1 MNKGEMNMDQVE
13 LQTIL
18 EKHKKWLLSED
29 GGKRADLH
37 GADLHG
43 ANLCGVNLSCADL
56 SGINLNCANLIEADL
71 SGANL
76 NCANL
81 SRADLGHADLHGA
94 DFNGADLHEANLT
107 YVDLTWAYLNGA
119 DLHAANLAGAHLDG
133 AELNGANLESAD
145 LNGVNLTGAHL
156 NKANLCN
163 VKYNDNTASY
173 ALACPEKGSFIGF
186 KRASDKIVEL
196 MITENAKR
204 SSATTRKCRC
214 SEAVVLS
221 ITNPDGTKF
230 DGDKVISDYDNSFVY
245 EIGKTV
251 SVNDFDDDRWNECST
266 GIHFFLTRDEA
277 VRY

>member
-1 MNKGEMNMDQVE
+1 MDKVE
-13 LQTIL
+13 LQAIL

-37 GADLHG
+37 GADLHRID
-43 ANLCGVNLSCADL
+43 LCGVNLSCADL
-56 SGINLNCANLIEADL
+56 SGANLNCAGLCKANLG
-71 SGANL
+71 GANL

-81 SRADLGHADLHGA
+81 SRADLGGADLNGADLNGADLHGA
-94 DFNGADLHEANLT
+94 NLT
-107 YVDLTWAYLNGA
+107 HVDLTWAYLNGA
-119 DLHAANLAGAHLDG
+119 DLHAANLTWAHLDG
-133 AELNGANLESAD
+133 AELNEANLERADLSGANLDAAY
-145 LNGVNLTGAHL
+145 LNG
-156 NKANLCN
+156 ANLCN
-163 VKYNDNTASY
+163 VKYSNNTGFY

-186 KRASDKIVEL
+186 KKANGKIIEL

-221 ITNPDGTKF
+221 ITNLDGTKF
-230 DGDKVISDYDNSFVY
+230 NGNKVTSTFDESFVY
-245 EIGKTV
+245 EIGKTI
-251 SVNDFDDDRWNECST
+251 SVNNFDDNRWKECST

>member
-1 MNKGEMNMDQVE
+1 MNKGEISMDKVE
-13 LQTIL
+13 LQAIL

-37 GADLHG
+37 GADLYKID
-43 ANLCGVNLSCADL
+43 LCGVNLSCADL
-56 SGINLNCANLIEADL
+56 SGANLNCANLGKANL

-81 SRADLGHADLHGA
+81 SEANLGGADLHDADLSGADLHGTKL
-94 DFNGADLHEANLT
+94 FGA
-107 YVDLTWAYLNGA
+107 DLTWAYLNGA
-119 DLHAANLAGAHLDG
+119 DLHRASLTWAHLDG
-133 AELNGANLESAD
+133 ADLNGANLESAD
-145 LNGVNLTGAHL
+145 LNGVNLTGACL
-156 NKANLCN
+156 NGANLCN
-163 VKYNDNTASY
+163 VKYNDTTGFY

-186 KRASDKIVEL
+186 KKASDKIIEL

-221 ITNPDGTKF
+221 ITNLDGTKF
-230 DGDKVISDYDNSFVY
+230 DGNKVTSTFDENFVY
-245 EIGKTV
+245 EIGKTI
-251 SVNDFDDDRWNECST
+251 SANDFDDNRWHDCST